1 MKGFVLAAVLFVSLC
16 FAAVASRAQD
26 SYYVEDDHTFH
37 GALVAGGTF
46 TQIDGDTYYG
56 YHKIGFEVGG
66 AMYMMLGSNIAAAM
80 EILYTQ
86 KGSKGNAPINNGP
99 FNINQYSINLN
110 YAEVPLMLYY
120 MDKHRHHFGAGL
132 SYSQLI
138 STNEKATTDPDQHTV
153 FTNYPFH
160 KGDLNFILSG
170 NLHIYKGF
178 ILGARFQYSLLPIR
192 TNVPPGYGRNEQYN
206 NMWVIRLMYMF

>member
-1 MKGFVLAAVLFVSLC
+1 
-16 FAAVASRAQD
+16 
-26 SYYVEDDHTFH
+26 
-37 GALVAGGTF
+37 
-46 TQIDGDTYYG
+46 
-56 YHKIGFEVGG
+56 
-66 AMYMMLGSNIAAAM
+66 MMLGSNIAAAM

-99 FNINQYSINLN
+99 FNIDHYSINLN

-120 MDKHRHHFGAGL
+120 MDKHRHHFGAGV

-138 STNEKATTDPDQHTV
+138 STNEKATTNPDQHTV

-160 KGDLNFILSG
+160 KGDLNFIISG